1 MGGGC
6 LAAAWKLMLFHRSLQ
21 KRWKP
26 LGASCGP
33 LPPRLRGTRGG
44 CVVGVIHPWG
54 NTDPV
59 SICVKIQTHHHF
71 ETRGPQS
78 VSHHH
83 DSAGRGNPL
92 PHPILSNFFGGF
104 FGNKYIYVFFLS
116 RADDFDFP
124 CRAVG
129 SRSTNEEVEHTHSAG
144 GHGNQVKWATPVT
157 VATIGRQKLRDG
169 FGSSQLAF
177 GTSWCFRRETNPWQL
192 LIDGA
197 LKSRKVPVRLNSYQC
212 NYLLFG
218 FTQFF
223 CVFFWLI
230 FGQFWYRFWPR
241 RTRWKTN
248 LFFFWIFIFFFRA
261 ELAKV
266 LVDGWILVA

>member
-1 MGGGC
+1 MGGYRC

-104 FGNKYIYVFFLS
+104 FGNKYIYVFFFESCWWLWLS
-116 RADDFDFP
+116 LQSRWQQIDKRRGRAHP
-124 CRAVG
+124 QCWWAWQPSEMGHAR
-129 SRSTNEEVEHTHSAG
+129 HSCNNWPAEA
-144 GHGNQVKWATPVT
+144 K
-157 VATIGRQKLRDG
+157 RR
-169 FGSSQLAF
+169 
-177 GTSWCFRRETNPWQL
+177 FRIIT
-192 LIDGA
+192 A
-197 LKSRKVPVRLNSYQC
+197 S
-212 NYLLFG
+212 
-218 FTQFF
+218 
-223 CVFFWLI
+223 
-230 FGQFWYRFWPR
+230 FWYQLMFSSGNKPM
-241 RTRWKTN
+241 TIADRWRLEIQKSPSTS
-248 LFFFWIFIFFFRA
+248 
-261 ELAKV
+261 
-266 LVDGWILVA
+266 